1 MVQDSGTQW
10 DTAFR
15 VPVLIKTSPQRVVD
29 SAQRVEIK
37 QGEECKIYRKINI
50 YQLPFREA
58 ILNSKKHLGWGEGKR
73 NKFKQTF
80 MSKQF
85 PKIRIKSVDQEA
97 FGYLH

>member
-37 QGEECKIYRKINI
+37 QGEEYKIYRKINI
-50 YQLPFREA
+50 YQLPLE
-58 ILNSKKHLGWGEGKR
+58 
-73 NKFKQTF
+73 
-80 MSKQF
+80 KQF
-85 PKIRIKSVDQEA
+85 SIVRSIWGGVKGKETSLNRPSCQNSFQKLESN
-97 FGYLH
+97 L